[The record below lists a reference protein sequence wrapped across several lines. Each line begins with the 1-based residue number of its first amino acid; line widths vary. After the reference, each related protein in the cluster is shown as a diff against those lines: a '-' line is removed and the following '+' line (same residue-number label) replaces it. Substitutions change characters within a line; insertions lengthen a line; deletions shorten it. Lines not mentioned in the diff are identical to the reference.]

1 MIKFNKLIYAML
13 MISTSALGTNN
24 GNNGNSGSNID
35 IGNSLSSY
43 NRVDTQNTNIG
54 VNENSNKNLNTNI
67 GVNENSNKNLNE
79 NINKNAN
86 IGINSNSNKAYGGN
100 ARSNSNSISKSKSI
114 ATGGNSY
121 ATGGNATSSAYSG
134 GNTQSVSIVEN
145 GNTHY
150 SGSYDVRTVGNAPDV
165 ISYSTAPCRVA
176 IGASGGWLGGA
187 FGFTGSVLDEGCDV
201 WRDVVNLTA
210 HNYKEAADMRLC
222 DKKELSKVLAHC
234 TIKENTEENV
244 SAFKVH

>member
-1 MIKFNKLIYAML
+1 MKFNKLIYAML

-24 GNNGNSGSNID
+24 GNNGNSGSDID
-35 IGNSLSSY
+35 IGNSLSNYS
-43 NRVDTQNTNIG
+43 RVDVQST
-54 VNENSNKNLNTNI
+54 S
-67 GVNENSNKNLNE
+67 
-79 NINKNAN
+79 
-86 IGINSNSNKAYGGN
+86 IGINSNTNKAYGGN
-100 ARSNSNSISKSKSI
+100 ARSNSNSVSKSKSV

-165 ISYSTAPCRVA
+165 VSYSTAPCRVA

-187 FGFTGSVLDEGCDV
+187 FGFTGSVLDEGCDI

-222 DKKELSKVLAHC
+222 DKPELKKVLTHC
-234 TIKENTEENV
+234 NAMGYDTNKEKISSPFNV
-244 SAFKVH
+244 H

>member
-1 MIKFNKLIYAML
+1 MKFNKLIYAML

-24 GNNGNSGSNID
+24 GNNGNSGSDID
-35 IGNSLSSY
+35 IGNSLSNYS
-43 NRVDTQNTNIG
+43 RVDVQST
-54 VNENSNKNLNTNI
+54 S
-67 GVNENSNKNLNE
+67 
-79 NINKNAN
+79 
-86 IGINSNSNKAYGGN
+86 IGINSNTNKAYGGN
-100 ARSNSNSISKSKSI
+100 ARSNSNSVSKSKSV

-165 ISYSTAPCRVA
+165 VSYSTAPCRVA

-187 FGFTGSVLDEGCDV
+187 FGFTGSVLDEGCDI

-222 DKKELSKVLAHC
+222 DKPELKKSYKLRIRPHRLTVRTLAFQAKDCGFESRWGRH
-234 TIKENTEENV
+234 
-244 SAFKVH
+244 F